1 VGARAGR
8 RQAVERE
15 LEKDKEAPMPN
26 AIFDESGNFLL
37 YPTLLGIKM
46 VNVVSNALVKILGKV
61 ENTERFLR
69 VALFQGVPK
78 SKRCAIPRLPDCHSR
93 VTTHLRP
100 KIN

>member
-1 VGARAGR
+1 MYARRVCVDAAHGDGGGGVGPRSGR

-26 AIFDESGNFLL
+26 AIFDESGNFVL

-61 ENTERFLR
+61 ENTERFMR

-78 SKRCAIPRLPDCHSR
+78 IKRCAFP
-93 VTTHLRP
+93 
-100 KIN
+100 